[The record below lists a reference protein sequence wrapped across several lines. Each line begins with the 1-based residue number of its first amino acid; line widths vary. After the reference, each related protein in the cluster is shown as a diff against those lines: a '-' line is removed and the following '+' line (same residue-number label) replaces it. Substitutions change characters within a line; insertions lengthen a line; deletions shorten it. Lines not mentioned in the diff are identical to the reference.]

1 MKTKLFERLVTK
13 FSIKVNE
20 LAKYLGISKASVY
33 NYRNLDEFSKIP
45 NDKQYKIFFLF
56 GKETEEDLELL
67 LDENDKNSLKNIAER
82 INGILEDTL
91 GKRTSFDVPTKNIY
105 NDINSLPNLDELSKK
120 MVMERILGVLRKID
134 NLEIKA
140 FLDYLDIYNSHL
152 LGRRDKYE

>member
-82 INGILEDTL
+82 INGILEDTA
-91 GKRTSFDVPTKNIY
+91 GKRTSFYVPTKNIY